1 MTFKELN
8 ELITDNGYE
17 DVLLLDSPSY
27 VDAFIGISDGNR
39 AIYDFDLMVECLMK
53 EDDIDASSAIEFIE
67 YNTIRALPYYK
78 NSPIIK
84 YSIK

>member
-17 DVLLLDSPSY
+17 DVLLFDSPSY
-27 VDAFIGISDGNR
+27 VDAFIGISDDNR
-39 AIYDFDLMVECLMK
+39 AIYDFDLMVECLIK
-53 EDDIDASSAIEFIE
+53 DDDIDASSAIEFIE
-67 YNTIRALPYYK
+67 YNTLRALPYYK

>member
-1 MTFKELN
+1 MTFEELN

-17 DVLLLDSPSY
+17 DIPLFKHPSY
-27 VDAFIGISDGNR
+27 VDAFIGISDDNR
-39 AIYDFDLMVECLMK
+39 AIYDFDLMVECLIK

-67 YNTIRALPYYK
+67 YNTLKALPYYK
-78 NSPIIK
+78 NPPIIK

>member
-1 MTFKELN
+1 MKFN
-8 ELITDNGYE
+8 ELKKQLVDNGYE
-17 DVLLLDSPSY
+17 EILLFDNPSY
-27 VDAFIGISDGNR
+27 VSAFIGVSDDGK
-39 AIYDFDLMVECLMK
+39 AIYDFDLMVECLIK

>member
-17 DVLLLDSPSY
+17 DVLLFDSPSY
-27 VDAFIGISDGNR
+27 VDALIGISDDNR
-39 AIYDFDLMVECLMK
+39 AIYDFDLMVECLIK

-67 YNTIRALPYYK
+67 YNTLRTLPYYE

>member
-1 MTFKELN
+1 MTFKELD
-8 ELITDNGYE
+8 ELVIDNGYE
-17 DVLLLDSPSY
+17 DILLFNHPSY
-27 VDAFIGISDGNR
+27 VDAFIGISDDNR
-39 AIYDFDLMVECLMK
+39 AIYDFDLMVEYLMK

-67 YNTIRALPYYK
+67 YNTLRTLPYYK

>member
-1 MTFKELN
+1 MKFN
-8 ELITDNGYE
+8 ELKKQLVDNGYE
-17 DVLLLDSPSY
+17 EILLFDNPSY
-27 VDAFIGISDGNR
+27 VSAFIGVSDDGK
-39 AIYDFDLMVECLMK
+39 AIYDFDLMVECLIK

-67 YNTIRALPYYK
+67 YNTLRTLPYYE